1 MQQEKHLIFYIVFL
15 CNTSISYILP
25 FEEIINYQA
34 DDYRDWG
41 LLFNPQEVVIQI
53 NGDKIRCHTAWSQKL

>member
-34 DDYRDWG
+34 DETETEVCYLTHRK
-41 LLFNPQEVVIQI
+41 LLYKSMVI
-53 NGDKIRCHTAWSQKL
+53 K